1 MQKRAF
7 ELLLVIFFLAVV
19 SALAILG
26 VREIERETRRASGAA
41 LQTVLR
47 TVEETLHLW
56 AENRVRDAEAL
67 SSLPEV
73 IEITEELLRLSRR
86 RGILLNS
93 NALRRSRGLVEGSVR
108 SRGYLGFFII
118 APDFTNLAS
127 MRNSNVGLHN
137 VIAEQKRG
145 FLARVFTGETV
156 VVPAI
161 ISDVPHYDTGGTN
174 RPLPPTMFVATP
186 IRNSV
191 GKVIAAFTIRLEP
204 VLDFSAVTRLGRIGV
219 SGETYAFGSD
229 GILLSESRFNVQ
241 HRELGL
247 IQDEQQSVLSIRVVD
262 PGGNMT
268 TGFVPKLPIEERPL
282 TVMAQHAV
290 AGEQGRNTDGYRDYR
305 GVTVFGAWLWMRELG
320 IGLTTEIDADEALQP
335 YFFARNVVFASVAF
349 AAVLSLLLAVY
360 LMFVR
365 SKAVADLKTAGLVL
379 ESRVSE
385 RTNDLFKI
393 NESLQEQIVERVRA
407 EENLKHAQ
415 ERLNETNQQLAEI
428 AVKDGLTGIGNRR
441 AFDDHLQSEWNRCQ
455 RTGNPVSLII
465 FETDCSFFRESRR
478 ACKMDS
484 NS

>member
-1 MQKRAF
+1 M
-7 ELLLVIFFLAVV
+7 
-19 SALAILG
+19 
-26 VREIERETRRASGAA
+26 
-41 LQTVLR
+41 
-47 TVEETLHLW
+47 
-56 AENRVRDAEAL
+56 
-67 SSLPEV
+67 
-73 IEITEELLRLSRR
+73 
-86 RGILLNS
+86 
-93 NALRRSRGLVEGSVR
+93 
-108 SRGYLGFFII
+108 
-118 APDFTNLAS
+118 
-127 MRNSNVGLHN
+127 
-137 VIAEQKRG
+137 
-145 FLARVFTGETV
+145 
-156 VVPAI
+156 
-161 ISDVPHYDTGGTN
+161 
-174 RPLPPTMFVATP
+174 
-186 IRNSV
+186 
-191 GKVIAAFTIRLEP
+191 
-204 VLDFSAVTRLGRIGV
+204 
-219 SGETYAFGSD
+219 
-229 GILLSESRFNVQ
+229 LSESRFNVQ

-465 FETDCSFFRESRR
+465 FDVDYFKLYNDTYGHPAGDACLKRIADILLTGMYARRPGDLLARYGGEEFAIVLSGSGAETAAKIGERVR
-478 ACKMDS
+478 ADVASMNIMHQKTKVEGPAVVTISIGVATMVPQIGDKRKSLIEASDKALYSAKSKGRNCVVVSSDITIDAPGLGLEG
-484 NS
+484 